1 MILKAGQ
8 RGDGHTKGSGLS
20 CWKVSSAR
28 FGVPPPT
35 PRGSLTE
42 SRVGGLFTHSPPEM
56 GVPGSLLVGNSAF
69 CTVPV
74 PWTQGSGAVRTTV
87 GSPRLLF
94 PGSGLLASQ
103 VGSGTQLPGVHPGP
117 PAQASPPTWRR
128 SRSAGCEG
136 PGRWDHQA
144 ADGAEAS
151 AASAS
156 HGGNGAGSQAHTGAH
171 TPREA

>member
-1 MILKAGQ
+1 MTATPGALVFLAGRVPLQ
-8 RGDGHTKGSGLS
+8 GPGCLPPHQGEVGLS
-20 CWKVSSAR
+20 PGLGVSSPTLHLKWE
-28 FGVPPPT
+28 FQVPSSWET
-35 PRGSLTE
+35 
-42 SRVGGLFTHSPPEM
+42 
-56 GVPGSLLVGNSAF
+56 AF

-74 PWTQGSGAVRTTV
+74 PWTQGSGAMRKTV
-87 GSPRLLF
+87 GSPWLLF

-103 VGSGTQLPGVHPGP
+103 VGSGAQLPGVHPGP

-136 PGRWDHQA
+136 PGRWGHQA
-144 ADGAEAS
+144 ADGAKAS

-171 TPREA
+171 APREA

>member
-1 MILKAGQ
+1 MTATPGALVFLAGRVPLQ
-8 RGDGHTKGSGLS
+8 GPGCLPPHQGEVGLS
-20 CWKVSSAR
+20 PGLGVSSPTLHLKWE
-28 FGVPPPT
+28 FQVPSSWET
-35 PRGSLTE
+35 
-42 SRVGGLFTHSPPEM
+42 
-56 GVPGSLLVGNSAF
+56 AF

-74 PWTQGSGAVRTTV
+74 PWT
-87 GSPRLLF
+87 
-94 PGSGLLASQ
+94 Q

-136 PGRWDHQA
+136 PGRWGHQA
-144 ADGAEAS
+144 ADGAKAS

-171 TPREA
+171 APREA